1 MQLEVKDIGTI
12 RVRDVK
18 ANIRG
23 GVISPE
29 TPVRYRSTDEWV
41 ELCEFLNDWMKS
53 KATLPQIEYLS
64 ALQRQHGII
73 DAIPLDISRR
83 EISDRITAL
92 VSSKEM

>member
-18 ANIRG
+18 ANIRS

-29 TPVRYRSTDEWV
+29 TPVRYHSNDEWV

-53 KATLPQIEYLS
+53 KATLPQNRIFERVTATTWDY
-64 ALQRQHGII
+64 
-73 DAIPLDISRR
+73 RR
-83 EISDRITAL
+83 DT
-92 VSSKEM
+92 V